1 MSWKGKSGMGR
12 FIEGFLRDEFDDL
25 SEEELE
31 ILRAVT
37 NYELYRSDDIKRV
50 LSERAHEV
58 LQRLRQEPP
67 PTSTP

>member
-1 MSWKGKSGMGR
+1 MSS

-50 LSERAHEV
+50 LSERARQV
-58 LQRLRQEPP
+58 LQRLRREPP
-67 PTSTP
+67 PASTP